1 MCKRRIPML
10 FIGFSI
16 FLIFLSGCHKTTSS
30 SDSIIAR
37 TSSNEVNLSDGIVVN
52 VTLSPEPDN
61 HQCIATHLVT
71 NSKEISVSCAS
82 IPDHSEILLSLYDES
97 RTSPLFSTS
106 LCSEEL
112 STTFRP
118 LTSVKLYKLV
128 AVVKNCPNE
137 DDILI
142 TITD

>member
-1 MCKRRIPML
+1 MIHCLLENAILNDSYAL
-10 FIGFSI
+10 FGVF
-16 FLIFLSGCHKTTSS
+16 G
-30 SDSIIAR
+30 D
-37 TSSNEVNLSDGIVVN
+37 V
-52 VTLSPEPDN
+52 LSPETDN